1 MSKQIGYMRRVGDV
15 WELEVSTGVLR
26 KNGNGYLRKT
36 RRFKGTERQA
46 KKELS
51 RFAAEA
57 MDGLHDQENISFKGF
72 LEERLEAWKHDLK
85 TTTYQGYK
93 FIAEKHLYPELGRH
107 KLKSLT
113 PALIQRYYNNAR
125 ERGRKDGKD
134 KGLSGTTLQK
144 HHQLIHKTLEDAVR
158 WNYLL
163 KNPAALVDKPKREK
177 KEMAFLTIEEM
188 NEFTESMNYSKWGE
202 LVYVA
207 AWTGMRLGELL
218 GLKWG
223 DISLEHEFISVQRS
237 LVFNAETKESK
248 YETPKTDKSIRRI
261 DLDFDLLAYMKSMK
275 ALHQDLFGEVN
286 NDSPVF
292 RNNDGSNFN
301 NQSASQGIKKGLKK
315 LGRGDCHFHS
325 LRHSHASALLSC
337 GTPLKVV
344 SERLG
349 HASIAI
355 TGDLYTH
362 VAPSIQKHHI
372 ENLARLRTGQVTK
385 KEPTGTLSY
394 MTFSG

>member
-1 MSKQIGYMRRVGDV
+1 MNKKLGYIRRRGDG
-15 WELEVSTGVLR
+15 WELFVSTGIVR
-26 KNGNGYLRKT
+26 RDGKGYLRKT
-36 RRFKGTERQA
+36 KTFKGTERQA
-46 KKELS
+46 QKELS
-51 RFAAEA
+51 KFVSEV

-72 LEERLEAWKHDLK
+72 LTERLEAWKHDLK

-93 FIAEKHLYPELGRH
+93 LIAEKHLYPALGRH
-107 KLKSLT
+107 KLKNLS
-113 PALIQRYYNNAR
+113 PAVIQRYYNNAR
-125 ERGRKDGKD
+125 ENGRKDGRG
-134 KGLSGTTLQK
+134 KGISGTTLQK
-144 HHQLIHKTLEDAVR
+144 HHQLIHKTLEDAVK
-158 WNYLL
+158 WNYLV
-163 KNPAALVDKPKREK
+163 KNPADLVDKPKREK

-202 LVYVA
+202 LIYVA

-223 DISLEHEFISVQRS
+223 DINLKHEFISVQRS
-237 LVFNAETKESK
+237 LVFNVETKESK

-261 DLDFDLLAYMKSMK
+261 DMDFDLVAYMKSMK
-275 ALHQDLFGEVN
+275 AGHQDLFGEVE

-292 RNNDGSNFN
+292 RNSDGSNFN

-355 TGDLYTH
+355 TADLYTH